1 MHTHLGCPIA
11 WLISNREDEA
21 TLTML
26 FKTVKIHCPNASI
39 NTLMTDDGTVYNN
52 NIYYFYNHTQIW
64 LGPMDVKQYTQR
76 LRTCFASGMWIGE
89 LLPSL

>member
-1 MHTHLGCPIA
+1 MLCIHTHLGCPVA

-26 FKTVKIHCPNASI
+26 FKTVKVHSPNTSI

-52 NIYYFYNHTQIW
+52 FLTVFYNHVQIW
-64 LGPMDVKQYTQR
+64 LESLDVKQYIQR
-76 LRTCFASGMWIGE
+76 LHTCFASGMWIG
-89 LLPSL
+89 

>member
-21 TLTML
+21 TLTMV

-52 NIYYFYNHTQIW
+52 NI
-64 LGPMDVKQYTQR
+64 
-76 LRTCFASGMWIGE
+76 
-89 LLPSL
+89 